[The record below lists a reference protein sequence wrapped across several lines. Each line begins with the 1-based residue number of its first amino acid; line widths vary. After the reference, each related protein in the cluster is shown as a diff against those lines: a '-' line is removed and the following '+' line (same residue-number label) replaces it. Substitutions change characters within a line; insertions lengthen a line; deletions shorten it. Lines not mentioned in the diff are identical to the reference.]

1 MDEEAD
7 LRVSPG
13 KARRSA
19 RRTHSSKPQQTV
31 ARADSAPTPL
41 ASEANSIA
49 GSEVLLVL
57 AIPAAVQAWTPPF
70 KICKSGPV
78 TTRFAMPP
86 ELGLLTVSQCLGNV
100 RLRRGD

>member
-57 AIPAAVQAWTPPF
+57 AISAAVQAWTPPT
-70 KICKSGPV
+70 KSLQIRASDDPLCNAARVGPV
-78 TTRFAMPP
+78 DNFAVF
-86 ELGLLTVSQCLGNV
+86 G
-100 RLRRGD
+100 